1 MGAADGRG
9 EARYA
14 RVVTVTPKPR
24 SAEYFDGWYA
34 DKAASPAV
42 REVMNRH
49 LGFPPE
55 LLAGI
60 VPAEAIP
67 EITAELRLQPGGML
81 ADLACGRGGYG
92 LLIAKATGA
101 RLTGVDFS
109 AQAIAQAEQQAAR
122 LGVSDAK
129 FEVGD
134 LTATGLPDESADA
147 VLCTD
152 SIQFPAEPPVAYR
165 EIHRVLR
172 PGGRVVLTS
181 WDAVEPDDQRL
192 SARLRAVDL
201 AAGLRQAGFTEIKVE
216 ERPKWR
222 ECELAIWVEA
232 VTLDPGDDP
241 ALHSFRDEAASSL
254 ERIDLIRRVLAVAT
268 RPLPPPFAGRAPTRQ
283 IG

>member
-1 MGAADGRG
+1 MGAGDGRA

-34 DKAASPAV
+34 DKAASPV
-42 REVMNRH
+42 VQEVMNRH
-49 LGFPPE
+49 LGFPPQ
-55 LLAGI
+55 LRAGV

-67 EITAELRLQPGGML
+67 EITAELRLKPGDSL

-92 LLIAKATGA
+92 LLIAKAAGA

-122 LGVSDAK
+122 LGMSDAK
-129 FEVGD
+129 FQVGD
-134 LTATGLPDESADA
+134 LTASGLPEESADA

-152 SIQFPAEPPVAYR
+152 SIQFPDEPPAAYR
-165 EIHRVLR
+165 EIGRILR
-172 PGGRVVLTS
+172 PGGRVVLTC
-181 WDAVEPDDQRL
+181 WEAVEDDDPRL

-201 AAGLRQAGFTEIKVE
+201 AAGLREAGFTEIKVE

-222 ECELAIWVEA
+222 ERERAIWEEA
-232 VTLDPGDDP
+232 STLDPGDDP
-241 ALHSFRDEAASSL
+241 ALHSFRGEAASSL
-254 ERIDLIRRVLAVAT
+254 GHIDLLRRVLAVAT
-268 RPLPPPFAGRAPTRQ
+268 RPLPPPFAGRAPARQ

>member
-1 MGAADGRG
+1 M
-9 EARYA
+9 ARYA
-14 RVVTVTPKPR
+14 RVVTVTPKPL

-34 DKAASPAV
+34 DKAASSPV

-55 LLAGI
+55 FLAGI

-67 EITAELRLQPGGML
+67 EITAELRLKPGDSL

-109 AQAIAQAEQQAAR
+109 AEAIAQAEQQAAR
-122 LGVSDAK
+122 LGVSDAR
-129 FEVGD
+129 FQVGA
-134 LTATGLPDESADA
+134 LTASGLPDESADA

-152 SIQFPAEPPVAYR
+152 SIQFPDEPPAAYR
-165 EIHRVLR
+165 EIRRVLR
-172 PGGRVVLTS
+172 PAGRVVLTC
-181 WDAVEPDDQRL
+181 WDAVEHDDQRL

-201 AAGLRQAGFTEIKVE
+201 AGGLRQAGFTDIEVG
-216 ERPKWR
+216 ERRAWLDR
-222 ECELAIWVEA
+222 ERAIWEEA

-241 ALHSFRDEAASSL
+241 ALHSFRNEAVSSL
-254 ERIDLIRRVLAVAT
+254 GHIDLIRRVLAVAT
-268 RPLPPPFAGRAPTRQ
+268 RPLSPPLAGRAATPQ